1 MVASSSSK
9 KVNMPAAARSGL
21 VLLLLGALI
30 VGLGSYLGRGGLSFY
45 GLIIAVAGF
54 LIYIIASIKRS
65 RQNENDYRSP
75 K

>member
-1 MVASSSSK
+1 MVASPSSK
-9 KVNMPAAARSGL
+9 KVNIPAAARSGL

-30 VGLGSYLGRGGLSFY
+30 VGLGSYFERGGLSFY

-54 LIYIIASIKRS
+54 LIYIITSINRTG
-65 RQNENDYRSP
+65 QNKKHYPGP